1 MQREG
6 DQSRGLLALKNS
18 EIITVNLKGTMSKS
32 TTEDSEQS
40 FCEVPYNR
48 GATKINLRLSREIAF
63 SSP

>member
-6 DQSRGLLALKNS
+6 DQSRGLPALKNS

-40 FCEVPYNR
+40 FCEVLYN
-48 GATKINLRLSREIAF
+48 
-63 SSP
+63 

>member
-18 EIITVNLKGTMSKS
+18 EIITVNLKGTMSKL

-40 FCEVPYNR
+40 FCEVPYN
-48 GATKINLRLSREIAF
+48 
-63 SSP
+63 